1 MFLTLNNKT
10 ANNIVVASEDEGGW
24 VEALRP
30 NEPEVISRPG
40 SDVIIIGDKPDVID
54 NIRQGLRT
62 LSTLVLNLLAALV
75 DRRSRGG
82 VAPEPLEVE
91 ITNKGSRPVRVI
103 LGDGVTDY
111 ELASDETYLA
121 SAAGYIELRELGL
134 VNMPDQPEAP

>member
-10 ANNIVVASEDEGGW
+10 ADSLVVASEDEGGW
-24 VEALRP
+24 AEALRP

-54 NIRQGLRT
+54 NIRQGLKN
-62 LSTLVLNLLAALV
+62 LSTLVLNLLWALV
-75 DRRSRGG
+75 DRRSRNEAG
-82 VAPEPLEVE
+82 PQPLEVE
-91 ITNKGSRPVRVI
+91 ITNRGSRPVRVI

-111 ELASDETYLA
+111 QLASDETYLA

-134 VNMPDQPEAP
+134 VSMPDQPEAP